1 MATYCFRCATVQP
14 MRLTLRRV
22 VVDAIAADA
31 DGFEVVDA
39 VCTACGTVYERQ
51 PVVEERVLERLV

>member
-1 MATYCFRCATVQP
+1 